1 MNEIKKNIQQKE
13 LHSKDEDEI
22 IINFDEFGTISDLEA
37 ELFSSLKNET
47 SKKLNNNNKNNISRE
62 HKIKKISPITY
73 SLTNKTFCQ
82 SNLISKDTT
91 LLSKDNS
98 NSIIRKKK
106 QRVKSPVKKII
117 LNGGNDGCS
126 HHSNQKS
133 IFSKISEILYNS
145 YNDEISQHKSLL
157 NYKNSQEDNYNQ
169 MTSDQ
174 YLYKLADKQNNHIKN
189 SLIAEKMENKKYQK
203 ILNENHYYSE
213 DKNEEMFS
221 TKRYYRRRIRTP
233 EEFLEDQAKFLDKH
247 NKHIEKMV
255 TEQNKKFQKLI
266 KDKPSISNDSRKIA
280 NNLRKTGDK
289 NIFDKLYNDFS
300 LREKNREEIIKK
312 RYDNIN
318 GMNKTLSKEMI
329 KQNSERLYK
338 EYLKKKSFLSENKNK
353 QNKYFKNMVLT
364 KFANKNS
371 NHILYHKFL
380 TNYKNILNSQFNKTL
395 EDNFEINCHDYL
407 KIIKEL
413 GVINDDYISE
423 FKNEEEKSHKNIMK
437 ELNLHNFANIW
448 KGNNN
453 NNMIN
458 LNRSTNFKV
467 LGNNRKSITKKKQC
481 KNKVEYKLIKDSW
494 KIITKTREF
503 NMEQNGNTKRLL
515 YFFLSLLGIYDGN
528 LNNTF
533 IKNEL
538 PFLLEQNKNIIDEN
552 LSKQIFKF
560 FYNFRKLIFENL
572 IYKKNSNNI
581 GKISIPIYSNIN
593 RKSKRLRN
601 ANSNQN
607 RYMKTIFNISHQKSI
622 RTKRIEKDNFNAA
635 INNKDNSTPKR
646 SILSYYDFE
655 ENKNSYKNELNKM
668 SKFINSTIKNE
679 NENEIQ
685 IKKMKFVFQI
695 KIGDEPK
702 KLIIYEKED
711 KMKKIEE
718 FCEIYNLDSYE
729 KQQIISVVKQKF
741 GKI

>member
-1 MNEIKKNIQQKE
+1 M
-13 LHSKDEDEI
+13 
-22 IINFDEFGTISDLEA
+22 A
-37 ELFSSLKNET
+37 
-47 SKKLNNNNKNNISRE
+47 
-62 HKIKKISPITY
+62 Y

-82 SNLISKDTT
+82 SNLISKETT
-91 LLSKDNS
+91 ILSKDNT
-98 NSIIRKKK
+98 NSVIRKKQ

-145 YNDEISQHKSLL
+145 YNDEVSQHKSSL

-174 YLYKLADKQNNHIKN
+174 YLYKLADKKNNHVKN
-189 SLIAEKMENKKYQK
+189 SLIVEKMENKKYQK
-203 ILNENHYYSE
+203 ILNDNHYYSE
-213 DKNEEMFS
+213 DKNEELFS

-255 TEQNKKFQKLI
+255 SEQNKKFQKLI

-300 LREKNREEIIKK
+300 LRENNRKEIIKK
-312 RYDNIN
+312 RYDNNN

-371 NHILYHKFL
+371 NNILYHKFL
-380 TNYKNILNSQFNKTL
+380 TNYKNILNSHFNKTV
-395 EDNFEINCHDYL
+395 EDNFDINFHDYL

-413 GVINDDYISE
+413 GVINDDYISA
-423 FKNEEEKSHKNIMK
+423 FKSEEEKSHKNIMK
-437 ELNLHNFANIW
+437 ELSLHNFANIW

-467 LGNNRKSITKKKQC
+467 LGINKKSITKKNQC
-481 KNKVEYKLIKDSW
+481 KNNGEYKLIKDSW

-503 NMEQNGNTKRLL
+503 SMEQYGNTKRLL

-528 LNNTF
+528 LNNNF

-538 PFLLEQNKNIIDEN
+538 TFLLEKNKNIIDEN

-572 IYKKNSNNI
+572 IYKKNTNNI
-581 GKISIPIYSNIN
+581 GKISIPNYSNIN

-607 RYMKTIFNISHQKSI
+607 RYMKTINNVSHQKSI
-622 RTKRIEKDNFNAA
+622 RIKRIEKYNFNTV
-635 INNKDNSTPKR
+635 ISNKDNSTPKR

-668 SKFINSTIKNE
+668 NKFINSTIKNE
-679 NENEIQ
+679 NEIQ
-685 IKKMKFVFQI
+685 TKKMKFVFQI
-695 KIGDEPK
+695 KIEGEPK

-718 FCEIYNLDSYE
+718 FCEKYNLDSYE
-729 KQQIISVVKQKF
+729 KQQIINVVKQKF